1 MQIADILPQY
11 TQLNAIISEVS
22 NRNSIEFAQQ
32 QFVADFYT
40 QFDNIQSFE
49 AMLIDLT
56 MNTDPE
62 RHKTLSESLS
72 VEIQNNTHLIFV
84 K

>member
-56 MNTDPE
+56 MNTDP
-62 RHKTLSESLS
+62 
-72 VEIQNNTHLIFV
+72 
-84 K
+84 